1 MIHLTGKQL
10 INGAFTARSSKTFTA
25 SNRLLAM
32 PLPDIFHEATA
43 EEVAEA
49 CETAGLAFPFY
60 RKKSGMQRALFLEAI
75 AAKILDLGDQLLEQA
90 HIETGLPLARLQ
102 GERGRTV
109 GQLNLFAKLLRDG
122 HWVNAIIDTPLPER
136 KPVPRGDIRSMQ
148 IALGPVA
155 VFGAS
160 NFPFAFSLAGGDTAS
175 ALAAGCPVIFKAHP
189 AHPGTCELVAN
200 AILQAIK
207 ETAMPAGVFS
217 MVHGASHEVGMTL
230 VRHQQIKAVGFTGSF
245 RGGKALFDAAA
256 RREEPIPV
264 YAEMGSVN
272 PVFFLPNAIKE
283 KKSDLAKGL
292 AASIT
297 LGVGQFCTN
306 PGLFVLEDCEESRLF
321 AEAARAELGAA
332 QKAPMLTEAISE
344 TYMEGVNLLARLTS
358 TEIEGDISKPRIFL
372 SDTATVVANETL
384 SEEVF
389 GPCSVGVMATDKAE
403 IIAFAKALKGQLTAT
418 IHGTEA
424 DLVEYR
430 ELIEVLQLK
439 AGRLVINGFPTGVEV
454 GYAMMHGGPFPASTD
469 SRSTSV
475 GTNAI
480 YRFTRPLCFQDFPE
494 SLLPPELQLHN
505 PLGIHRTIDGILMK

>member
-10 INGAFTARSSKTFTA
+10 INGKFMAGSSKTFTA
-25 SNRLLAM
+25 SNRLLSV
-32 PLPDIFHEATA
+32 PLTDIFYEATVD
-43 EEVAEA
+43 EVAQA
-49 CETAGLAFPFY
+49 CEAAAEAFIQY
-60 RKKSGMQRALFLEAI
+60 RKKSGIEKAIFLEAI
-75 AAKILDLGDQLLEQA
+75 AARVLDLGDQLLEQA
-90 HIETGLPLARLQ
+90 NIETGLPLARLQ

-109 GQLNLFAKLLRDG
+109 GQLNLFAKLLREG
-122 HWVNAIIDTPLPER
+122 QWVNAVIDTPQPER
-136 KPVPRGDIRSMQ
+136 KPLPRADIRCMQ

-155 VFGAS
+155 IFGAS

-189 AHPGTCELVAN
+189 AHPATCELVAN

-207 ETAMPAGVFS
+207 ETDMPAGVFA
-217 MVHGASHEVGMTL
+217 MVHGASHEVGMAL
-230 VRHQQIKAVGFTGSF
+230 VQHPQIKAVGFTGSF

-256 RREEPIPV
+256 KREEPIPV

-272 PVFFLPNAIKE
+272 PVFFLPGALKQRSSE
-283 KKSDLAKGL
+283 LAKSF

-306 PGLFVLEDCEESRLF
+306 PGLFVLEDRDESRLF
-321 AEAARAELGAA
+321 AETVRAELAA
-332 QKAPMLTEAISE
+332 VQPAPMLTDVISNS
-344 TYMEGVNLLARLTS
+344 YAEGVNVLGRLTNTAIDS
-358 TEIEGDISKPRIFL
+358 DASRPRIFL
-372 SDTATVVANETL
+372 SNAAEVSANDEL
-384 SEEVF
+384 HEEVF
-389 GPCSVGVMATDKAE
+389 GPCSVGVMAAGKRETIEFAE
-403 IIAFAKALKGQLTAT
+403 SLKGQLTAT
-418 IHGTEA
+418 IHGTAE
-424 DLVEYR
+424 DLEDYQ

-454 GYAMMHGGPFPASTD
+454 GNAMVHGGPFPATTD

-505 PLGIHRTIDGILMK
+505 PLHVYRTVDGMLTK